1 MIEDLSVFSDPK
13 MRGPV
18 EDLRELLSQNRVAF
32 LLGAGCSHKAGL
44 PLMPE
49 LTDKVMSDA
58 ELSDKTRSLLDS
70 LKGIYSDA
78 KRPTIEEYMS
88 DIVDYSSVAQRRMS
102 RGAGDSSIQI
112 GEQQLASPDLSS
124 SLDEIKSG
132 IVRVIDDCDS
142 DLSYHRIFVRSIHG
156 SLQAGKP
163 ARTVD
168 YFVLNYDTLFE
179 DALGI
184 EKVRYADGFAG
195 AVTGWWEPSV
205 FEEDAIAAR
214 VHKIH
219 GSIEWCLVEGDSL
232 PRRIRRGI
240 KINGEQ
246 SAVLI
251 YPATPKFQEIQR
263 DPFAQLLQRMRGTL
277 RPGKREDV
285 VLAIC
290 GYGFQDS
297 HINIEIENALLESE
311 EGLTVVAFT
320 SADEPGGV
328 LNNWL
333 ENSVLSRQ
341 LRIYTNRGL
350 IHEEPLVEF
359 EQDLP
364 WWKFE
369 VLARLL
375 GGER

>member
-1 MIEDLSVFSDPK
+1 MTEDLSVFSDPK
-13 MRGPV
+13 VRNSV
-18 EDLRELLSQNRVAF
+18 QDLRELLSQNRVAF
-32 LLGAGCSHKAGL
+32 LLGAGCSKNAGL

-49 LTDKVMSDA
+49 LTVEVMKHP
-58 ELSDKTRSLLDS
+58 ELSAGTRDLLESLG
-70 LKGIYSDA
+70 GIYSGA
-78 KRPTIEEYMS
+78 ERPTIEDYMS
-88 DIVDYSSVAQRRMS
+88 DIVDFSSVAQRRLS
-102 RGAGDSSIQI
+102 RGADDPSILI
-112 GEQQLASPDLSS
+112 GEHQLTSPNLSR
-124 SLDEIKSG
+124 SLDEIKAR
-132 IVRVIDDCDS
+132 IVGVIDGRDI
-142 DLSYHRIFVRSIHG
+142 DLSNHRSFVRSIHV
-156 SLQAGKP
+156 SLQAGKS

-195 AVTGWWEPSV
+195 AVTAWWEPSV
-205 FEEDAIAAR
+205 FKEDALLAR

-219 GSIEWCLVEGDSL
+219 GSIEWFLVEGDSL
-232 PRRIRRGI
+232 PRRIRKGI

-246 SAVLI
+246 SPVLI
-251 YPATPKFQEIQR
+251 YPAAPKFQEIQR
-263 DPFAQLLQRMRGTL
+263 DPFAQLLQRMRGAL
-277 RPGKREDV
+277 RPSNRQDV

-297 HINIEIENALLESE
+297 HVNIEIKNALIESQ
-311 EGLTVVAFT
+311 EGLTAVVFT
-320 SADEPGGV
+320 RDIEPGGI
-328 LNNWL
+328 LSDWL
-333 ENSVLSRQ
+333 KNPVLSRQ

-350 IHEEPLVEF
+350 THTEAPFEI